1 MITTKH
7 FTLKGST
14 ATEGTPFSA
23 NAAPKAQKRAT
34 WLLLLLA
41 ALLIFSGC
49 RNEARENPPSEEET
63 TALEQEAEAESPE
76 AVVSEDEPQ
85 SVALAARPSQAIEDL
100 AVQVFAI
107 EASLGENFYQYA
119 QLDLNGD
126 GMEETL
132 VWLYGANFSSGQG
145 DAMMILRPD
154 GGLLQAFHTLHT
166 PVTVSSEPMGA
177 YRSFYV
183 YSENGKYARFDF
195 SHQYPESPEMACE
208 VAFESV
214 QGITLFSGHEEDP
227 VHPLFF

>member
-1 MITTKH
+1 MTIKNMASQGSVDTKASQILHTT
-7 FTLKGST
+7 
-14 ATEGTPFSA
+14 
-23 NAAPKAQKRAT
+23 APKSRKRSSG
-34 WLLLLLA
+34 LFLLLA

-49 RNEARENPPSEEET
+49 KNEARENTSSENETSALVQETVTGKQPSEVSLEKPQSP
-63 TALEQEAEAESPE
+63 ALEAQ
-76 AVVSEDEPQ
+76 
-85 SVALAARPSQAIEDL
+85 PSQAIEDL

-126 GMEETL
+126 GLKETL

-145 DAMMILRPD
+145 DAIMILRSD
-154 GGLLQAFHTLHT
+154 GGLLQAFHALHT
-166 PVTVSSEPMGA
+166 PVVVSQESPGA

-195 SHQYPESPEMACE
+195 SHQYPNSAEMACE

-214 QGITLFSGHEEDP
+214 RGITLFSGHDEDP
-227 VHPLFF
+227 AHPLFF